1 MITRLNAEQKG
12 NTTGKKIVGITKVK
26 IIKILLNLTDGKS

>member
-12 NTTGKKIVGITKVK
+12 NTTERKIIDIIKVK
-26 IIKILLNLTDGKS
+26 TIKILLNLTDGKS